1 MFSFL
6 VHNIM
11 AYANPAWKY
20 WWQKEGQKSY
30 ILCKFCDYVMQH
42 KEVSSFIF
50 HLTYYFDE
58 HNKKVKKCPNVPLE
72 VQKEIFDYML
82 RGRSEKARKEF
93 MIKNVP
99 AELRGNLESSYQHI
113 VDDSDDKEDSFMF
126 FDDMDLEEEGT
137 CGDRP
142 VPKEFG
148 CQNKQEAKFF
158 GEKNKTYKEPQSQ
171 HLQGLFTPLYK
182 SEARQK
188 MDEMIG
194 RFFIHEN
201 IPPEKVSSEHFKNMI
216 IAIQQ
221 AGMVNYFVF

>member
-20 WWQKEGQKSY
+20 WWQKEGQKSS

-58 HNKKVKKCPNVPLE
+58 HNNKVKKCPNVPLE
-72 VQKEIFDYML
+72 VQREILDYML

-126 FDDMDLEEEGT
+126 FDDMDLMK
-137 CGDRP
+137 
-142 VPKEFG
+142 KELVEIDLYRKSLDVKINKK
-148 CQNKQEAKFF
+148 QNSLERKTRRIKSHNLNIFKAYLHHFINLKQGKRWM
-158 GEKNKTYKEPQSQ
+158 K
-171 HLQGLFTPLYK
+171 
-182 SEARQK
+182 
-188 MDEMIG
+188 
-194 RFFIHEN
+194 
-201 IPPEKVSSEHFKNMI
+201 
-216 IAIQQ
+216 
-221 AGMVNYFVF
+221 